1 MKVSNGQLELM
12 KRDRIIL
19 GSRCGN
25 RACSLA
31 GVQQEFVQD
40 YQSLDLMLK
49 TYKITFIKWIVW
61 HCGKYSYSLSSKV
74 EKLDEKSVYTLT
86 VGQCMPIQRKA
97 TASSQLA

>member
-19 GSRCGN
+19 GSHCGN

-49 TYKITFIKWIVW
+49 TYNKINSLTLWEIFIFTFFQ
-61 HCGKYSYSLSSKV
+61 S
-74 EKLDEKSVYTLT
+74 
-86 VGQCMPIQRKA
+86 
-97 TASSQLA
+97 